1 MEVVSSWILP
11 FLIGFAIALLAGY
24 LISRKAWAQAK
35 TEAESIISLARRE
48 ADVVSKESRSAL
60 ELETREKRSEIE
72 REAKRMEMEI
82 DLQQ

>member
-11 FLIGFAIALLAGY
+11 FLIGFTVALLAGY
-24 LISRKAWAQAK
+24 LMSRRARAQAK
-35 TEAESIISLARRE
+35 TEAEWIISLARRE

-72 REAKRMEMEI
+72 
-82 DLQQ
+82 